1 MYVCIRMYVCI
12 ECMYVCIYVRTYVCV
27 CVMPDPK
34 NSFRAE
40 LIICGRRPPTSSN
53 GTLRRLV
60 IFIAKFR
67 WPGPLLC
74 VRVQNVVFTKCL
86 SHFNFN

>member
-1 MYVCIRMYVCI
+1 MYR
-12 ECMYVCIYVRTYVCV
+12 CMYVYACMYVLNACMCVYMYVRTCVCV

-60 IFIAKFR
+60 IFIAKLR

-74 VRVQNVVFTKCL
+74 VRVQNV
-86 SHFNFN
+86 